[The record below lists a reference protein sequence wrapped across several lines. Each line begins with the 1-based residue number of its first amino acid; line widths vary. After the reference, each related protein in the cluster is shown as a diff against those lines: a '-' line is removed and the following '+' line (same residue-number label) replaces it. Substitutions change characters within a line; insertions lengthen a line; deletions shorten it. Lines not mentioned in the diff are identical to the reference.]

1 MKVPTSYKSAVVLSL
16 ALLVPAA
23 ALLGASDWPD
33 WRGPARTGVST
44 EKNLPSTWSPQGENL
59 AWRVPYG
66 GRSSPV
72 VFGDHL
78 YLQNTSGSGA
88 TEQERL
94 MCFNADT
101 GKLLWEQRYNIFT
114 SD

>member
-1 MKVPTSYKSAVVLSL
+1 MKAHVSRFLPLWLIV

-23 ALLGASDWPD
+23 AVMRGADWPD

-44 EKNLPSTWSPQGENL
+44 ETGLPSKWSPAGENL
-59 AWRVPYG
+59 AWHVPVG
-66 GRSSPV
+66 GRSGPV

-88 TEQERL
+88 KSRS
-94 MCFNADT
+94 
-101 GKLLWEQRYNIFT
+101 G
-114 SD
+114 